1 MFDDCA
7 PTVFVADALGW
18 DVREY
23 DRKRLL
29 ERVDRAGS
37 TIGATIPDTI
47 DLDGDQFELQA
58 FVFETK
64 RVETIDPDRREEVE
78 AVKRQLRRARN
89 RRVDRIESGDISRE
103 TGEQLVEE
111 IVGIDRAL
119 TELNSLEPTDL
130 ETEVQ
135 SSETA
140 DRKRWVSFLK
150 RALGQ
155 DSGSTNR
162 RGPNR

>member
-1 MFDDCA
+1 MSTD
-7 PTVFVADALGW
+7 PTVFVSTHQCCR
-18 DVREY
+18 VREY

-37 TIGATIPDTI
+37 TIGATIPETI
-47 DLDGDQFELQA
+47 ELDGEPFELQA

-64 RVETIDPDRREEVE
+64 RLEAIDADRRETVD
-78 AVKRQLRRARN
+78 AVKRRLRRARQ
-89 RRVDRIESGDISRE
+89 RRVDRIEEGDISRD
-103 TGEQLVEE
+103 TGERLVEE
-111 IVGIDRAL
+111 VVGIDRAL
-119 TELNSLEPTDL
+119 NELESLEPTDL
-130 ETEVQ
+130 EAEVQ

-155 DSGSTNR
+155 DSGSQRR